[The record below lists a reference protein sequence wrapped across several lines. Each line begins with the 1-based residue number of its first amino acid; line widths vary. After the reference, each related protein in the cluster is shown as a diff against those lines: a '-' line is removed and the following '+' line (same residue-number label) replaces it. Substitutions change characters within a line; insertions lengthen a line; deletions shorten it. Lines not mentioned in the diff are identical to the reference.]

1 MAAKW
6 IPAFADEANVGI
18 LRRMWGAPPPTA
30 PDRAKR
36 SRGIMVFLVIIVLLI
51 VVALAAYGGYAIGL
65 RGRAAYVATEEPN
78 APAPALAAPAAPPV
92 PAVATSASAD
102 ESTEIER
109 VGVEKARIIRSRDA
123 EAALLRRNLADRDAR
138 PEGDVALRRECER
151 LTAELADAR
160 QGGPR
165 YRGLVLDIENNA
177 PPPILSGVGEPDDLK
192 LIVGIGPV
200 LERML
205 HNLGVTTFRQI
216 ARWSERDSADFDAKL
231 PEFPGRI
238 VRDQWVTQARELH
251 QAKFGELPSDRPP
264 RPVAPRVPRRHSARC

>member
-1 MAAKW
+1 MA
-6 IPAFADEANVGI
+6 
-18 LRRMWGAPPPTA
+18 
-30 PDRAKR
+30 
-36 SRGIMVFLVIIVLLI
+36 FLVIIVLLI
-51 VVALAAYGGYAIGL
+51 VVALAAYAGYAFGL

-78 APAPALAAPAAPPV
+78 APARALPAPAATV
-92 PAVATSASAD
+92 PAVATTVPAVATTVSAVATTVSAD

-123 EAALLRRNLADRDAR
+123 EAALLRRNLADRDALS
-138 PEGDVALRRECER
+138 EDDVALKRERER

-160 QGGPR
+160 QESAR
-165 YRGLVLDIENNA
+165 YRELVVDIENNA

-238 VRDQWVTQARELH
+238 VRDQWVTQARALH

-264 RPVAPRVPRRHSARC
+264 RP

>member
-1 MAAKW
+1 MTQMRESSVEYA
-6 IPAFADEANVGI
+6 
-18 LRRMWGAPPPTA
+18 LRRH
-30 PDRAKR
+30 RAGRATR
-36 SRGIMVFLVIIVLLI
+36 SRWIMAFLVIIVLLI
-51 VVALAAYGGYAIGL
+51 VVALAAYAGYAFGL

-78 APAPALAAPAAPPV
+78 APAPALPAPVAPV
-92 PAVATSASAD
+92 PAVTTTVSAVATTGSAD
-102 ESTEIER
+102 ERTEMER

-123 EAALLRRNLADRDAR
+123 EAALLRRNLADRDALS
-138 PEGDVALRRECER
+138 EDDVALKRECER

-160 QGGPR
+160 QESAR
-165 YRGLVLDIENNA
+165 YRELVVDIENNA

-192 LIVGIGPV
+192 LIVGIGPM

-264 RPVAPRVPRRHSARC
+264 RP

>member
-1 MAAKW
+1 MCVAPSTAA
-6 IPAFADEANVGI
+6 E
-18 LRRMWGAPPPTA
+18 GATH
-30 PDRAKR
+30 
-36 SRGIMVFLVIIVLLI
+36 SRGIMIFLVIIVLLVAI
-51 VVALAAYGGYAIGL
+51 ALAAYAGYAIGA
-65 RGRAAYVATEEPN
+65 RGRVANVAPEEPN
-78 APAPALAAPAAPPV
+78 ASAPALAAPAAPEST
-92 PAVATSASAD
+92 AVAMSRSAD

-123 EAALLRRNLADRDAR
+123 DRDAR
-138 PEGDVALRRECER
+138 PEGDVVLRRECER
-151 LTAELADAR
+151 LSAELADAR
-160 QGGPR
+160 QESAR
-165 YRGLVLDIENNA
+165 YRALVVDIENNA

-216 ARWSERDSADFDAKL
+216 ARWSERDSAEFDAKL

-264 RPVAPRVPRRHSARC
+264 RP

>member
-1 MAAKW
+1 MD
-6 IPAFADEANVGI
+6 PRFRGDDANSLI
-18 LRRMWGAPPPTA
+18 LSRMCIAPPTV
-30 PDRAKR
+30 PDGATR
-36 SRGIMVFLVIIVLLI
+36 SREIMMFLVTIVFLVA
-51 VVALAAYGGYAIGL
+51 VALAAYAGYVIGA
-65 RGRAAYVATEEPN
+65 RGRAGNVVPGQSH
-78 APAPALAAPAAPPV
+78 APASAPALAAPAAPV
-92 PAVATSASAD
+92 PAIATTVSAD
-102 ESTEIER
+102 ARTEIER

-138 PEGDVALRRECER
+138 PEGDVALKREFER

-160 QGGPR
+160 HESAR
-165 YRGLVLDIENNA
+165 YRELVVDIENNA

-251 QAKFGELPSDRPP
+251 QAKFGELPSGRPP
-264 RPVAPRVPRRHSARC
+264 RP

>member
-1 MAAKW
+1 MCVAPSTAA
-6 IPAFADEANVGI
+6 E
-18 LRRMWGAPPPTA
+18 GATH
-30 PDRAKR
+30 
-36 SRGIMVFLVIIVLLI
+36 SRGIMIFLVIIVFLI
-51 VVALAAYGGYAIGL
+51 AIALAAYAGYAIGA
-65 RGRAAYVATEEPN
+65 RGRVADVAPEEPN
-78 APAPALAAPAAPPV
+78 ASVPALAAPAAPAST
-92 PAVATSASAD
+92 AVAMRTSAD

-123 EAALLRRNLADRDAR
+123 EGAVLRQNLADRDAR
-138 PEGDVALRRECER
+138 PESDVVLRRECER
-151 LTAELADAR
+151 LSAELADAR
-160 QGGPR
+160 QESAR
-165 YRGLVLDIENNA
+165 YRALVVDIENNA

-216 ARWSERDSADFDAKL
+216 ARWSERDSAEFDAKL

-264 RPVAPRVPRRHSARC
+264 RP